1 MNNENTQTAH
11 DLMLSPT
18 MERIDRFA
26 QALQID
32 VHNREDLNMVL
43 KSVLLP
49 LVFAVDNDQIMFND
63 ANARIM
69 FHGLMAFAFEF
80 ITEVNKASMVKDS
93 RMH

>member
-11 DLMLSPT
+11 NLMLSPT

-26 QALQID
+26 KALQID
-32 VHNREDLNMVL
+32 VRNKEDLNMVL

-49 LVFAVDNDQIMFND
+49 LVFAVDDDQIMFND

-80 ITEVNKASMVKDS
+80 ITEGNKASMVKDS